1 MSYRINNKHIV
12 PVIEIKGRFLG
23 SLERDN
29 FRDTIKD
36 LKEKGTQSVVVDL
49 SKTDMIDSTG
59 IGVIIAAHNT
69 VREQGGAVRLSG
81 LEKRVRGVFVM
92 TKLLGSV
99 FQAYESIEEAV
110 NSFRVSPPY
119 PIAIK

>member
-1 MSYRINNKHIV
+1 MPYHINNKHIV

-36 LKEKGTQSVVVDL
+36 LKTKGTQSVVVDL
-49 SKTDMIDSTG
+49 SKTDMIDSSG
-59 IGVIIAAHNT
+59 IGVIIAAHN
-69 VREQGGAVRLSG
+69 VIREQGGAVRLSG

-99 FQAYESIEEAV
+99 FDDYESIGEAV
-110 NSFRVSPPY
+110 QSFQHSPPY
-119 PIAIK
+119 PVAIK